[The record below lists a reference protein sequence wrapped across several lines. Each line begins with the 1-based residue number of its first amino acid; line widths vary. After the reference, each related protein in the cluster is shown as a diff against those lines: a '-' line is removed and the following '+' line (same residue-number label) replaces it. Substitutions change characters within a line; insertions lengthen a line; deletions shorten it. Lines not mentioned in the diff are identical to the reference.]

1 MVADPSQLATMFD
14 GGYQVEFVDTLPR
27 SWSGSISQ
35 SSDLNVVCNEFSFEI
50 DLPQCPL
57 SEVKILGLY

>member
-1 MVADPSQLATMFD
+1 MVAEPTHLATMFD

-27 SWSGSISQ
+27 SWSGSSSQ
-35 SSDLNVVCNEFSFEI
+35 SSDLNVVCDEFGFEI

-57 SEVKILGLY
+57 SEVKVLGLY